1 MRFFIALL
9 LLLALA
15 ASSGIAR
22 AGAGLQPLGE
32 IAAAAE
38 REALRLTDVAAGP
51 GAQAVAKPPDPRLR
65 LPRCPTPL
73 AARASAGY
81 PRGAR
86 LSIAVSCAAPS
97 WQVYVAVTMH
107 AEAAVVV
114 AARPLAARTAIASG
128 DITVKKHDNSELP
141 AGYVTDPAAVVGRIL
156 LRPLALG
163 EPIEQSQLQAQAI
176 IERGQYV
183 TLYWQSSGL
192 RVSARG
198 EAQSAAAA
206 DGRVRVRNL
215 SSGRSVDG
223 IVRGEGLVEV
233 LP

>member
-1 MRFFIALL
+1 MRVAFLL
-9 LLLALA
+9 LSLLALGA
-15 ASSGIAR
+15 APGLAR
-22 AGAGLQPLGE
+22 AGAGLQPLE
-32 IAAAAE
+32 AIAAAAE
-38 REALRLTDVAAGP
+38 GEALRLTAVDTGP
-51 GAQAVAKPPDPRLR
+51 GARAVAKPPDSRLR

-86 LSIAVSCAAPS
+86 LSIAVSCAAPA

-107 AEAAVVV
+107 AETGVVV
-114 AARPLAARTAIASG
+114 AARPLAARTAVASG
-128 DITVKKHDNSELP
+128 DVSIKQLDLADLP

-163 EPIEQSQLQAQAI
+163 EPVERNQLQAQAV
-176 IERGQYV
+176 IERGQFV
-183 TLYWQSSGL
+183 TLYWQTSGL

-215 SSGRSVDG
+215 SSGRNVDG